1 MTRAFARE
9 YFTQVGAGAGGKLH
23 LLGRVHAH
31 VPAKK
36 GAIAA
41 HGAKDDTHV
50 ERVEPMQHERWKVQP
65 LENRDICI

>member
-1 MTRAFARE
+1 MIRACVRKYTE
-9 YFTQVGAGAGGKLH
+9 VGAGAGGKLH

-36 GAIAA
+36 GAIAT

-50 ERVEPMQHERWKVQP
+50 ERVEPMQHKGRQIQP
-65 LENRDICI
+65 LENGNICI